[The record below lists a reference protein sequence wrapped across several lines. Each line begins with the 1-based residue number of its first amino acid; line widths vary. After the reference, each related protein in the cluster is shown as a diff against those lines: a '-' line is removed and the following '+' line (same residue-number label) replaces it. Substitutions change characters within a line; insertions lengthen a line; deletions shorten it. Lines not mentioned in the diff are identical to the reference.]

1 MKLEGGC
8 HCGRLRVMFT
18 TARALTELPLRACQ
32 CTFCRRH
39 GGLTTSDPEGEV
51 VLTVTE
57 VPEGGWYRF
66 GMGMT
71 DFWVCPRCGVYVGGY
86 VEVGGEGRAV
96 VNTRAL
102 DAAAEFTQA
111 PAPMDY
117 GQETPEGRLQR
128 RGRVWSPARV
138 RTGERVSGAH

>member
-1 MKLEGGC
+1 MTLEGRC
-8 HCGRLRVMFT
+8 HCGRLRVTFST
-18 TARALTELPLRACQ
+18 TKTPSELPLRACQ

-39 GGLTTSDPEGEV
+39 AGLTTSDPAGKV

-57 VPEGGWYRF
+57 LPPDGWYRF
-66 GMGMT
+66 GTGMT

-86 VEVGGEGRAV
+86 VEVGGQGRAV

-111 PAPMDY
+111 PTPMDY
-117 GQETPEGRLQR
+117 SQESPDGRRER
-128 RGRVWSPARV
+128 RGQLWTPARV
-138 RTGERVSGAH
+138 VVERRPGA